1 MHVRA
6 DGETLVTGSADK
18 DVKFWKFEYRDATDG
33 SVSKKIVVL
42 TFLLTYYLCRFK
54 VENFYRYSIYVH

>member
-33 SVSKKIVVL
+33 SVSAKTVVL
-42 TFLLTYYLCRFK
+42 TLTITYRHYRFK
-54 VENFYRYSIYVH
+54 VDFYRCSTYEH